1 MNSFAAEELA
11 KTNPK
16 TSFIHS
22 SPGIVKTQ
30 IAAGFGPV
38 IHTALNIFVAVIKPW
53 TIPLQESG
61 ERHLFQATSNMYPP
75 SAIAQETAVAGS
87 NGVKGSG
94 GYLLGSDG
102 VPNGAVAMLEIHRS
116 QGVGGKIWQHTL
128 NVFEKVCGKEEA
140 GRY

>member
-11 KTNPK
+11 KANPK

-30 IAAGFGPV
+30 IVAGIGPV
-38 IHTALNIFVAVIKPW
+38 LHIALNVLMAVIKPW
-53 TIPLQESG
+53 TISLQKSG
-61 ERHLFQATSNMYPP
+61 ERHVFQANSNIYPP
-75 SAIAQETAVAGS
+75 SFIAEEAAMVGS

-102 VPNGAVAMLEIHRS
+102 APTGAIAILGKHRS
-116 QGVGGKIWQHTL
+116 EGVGEQIWKHTL
-128 NVFEKVCGKEEA
+128 DVFEK
-140 GRY
+140 